1 LNITKGKRRIGILTG
16 GGDAPGLNAVIR
28 AVVHTAMKDFNVEVL
43 GLRNGFDGL
52 VEPEDVIFLSHAEV
66 RGILSHGGTILG
78 AANRGNPFSRKTV
91 VNGEEVIRDMSTQA
105 LENIERLKLDS
116 LIVVGGD
123 GTLSISKA
131 LYDRGAPIVGVP
143 KTIDNDMGGT
153 DITFGFDTAM
163 RTATEALDKLHTT
176 AESHSR
182 AMILELMGRN
192 AGWIA
197 LGAGIASG
205 ADSILIPE
213 IPFDLEPVV
222 NRFEERAENG
232 SHFNIMSVAEGSR
245 PRDGKQQYK
254 DDAGLYGGRLGGIGQ
269 TIANELNTDSG
280 IDSRCTVLGH
290 LQRGGTPSPYDRW
303 LASLYGAGATRL
315 AMSGNYGMMVNLIGR
330 EIGSISLADAVAQT
344 PKLVNPDGDLIT
356 AARGL
361 GIVFGDE

>member
-1 LNITKGKRRIGILTG
+1 MNNIKRKRRIGILTG

-28 AVVHTAMKDFNVEVL
+28 AVVHTAMNDFNVEVL

-52 VEPEDVIFLSHAEV
+52 VEPEDVISLSHSDV

-91 VNGEEVIRDMSTQA
+91 VNGKEVISDMSLQA
-105 LENIERLKLDS
+105 LETIERLKLDS

-123 GTLSISKA
+123 GTLTISKA

-197 LGAGIASG
+197 LGAGLASG
-205 ADSILIPE
+205 ADAILIPE
-213 IPFDLEPVV
+213 IPFDLEPVT
-222 NRFEERAENG
+222 NRFEQRAQNG
-232 SHFNIMSVAEGSR
+232 SNFNIMSVAEGSR
-245 PRDGKQQYK
+245 QKGGKQQYK
-254 DDAGLYGGRLGGIGQ
+254 TDAGLYSGRLGGIGQ
-269 TIANELNTDSG
+269 MIANELNLSWG

-290 LQRGGTPSPYDRW
+290 LQRGGTPTPYDRW
-303 LASLYGAGATRL
+303 LATLYGAGATRL
-315 AMSGNYGMMVNLIGR
+315 AMSGKYGMMVNLQGR
-330 EIGSISLADAVAQT
+330 EIGAVSLAEAVEQT

>member
-1 LNITKGKRRIGILTG
+1 MSNNRRKKRIGILTG

-28 AVVHTAMKDFNVEVL
+28 AVVHTAMNDFNVEVL

-52 VEPEDVIFLSHAEV
+52 VEPEDMIVLSHSQV

-78 AANRGNPFSRKTV
+78 AANRGNPFSRKTI
-91 VNGEEVIRDMSTQA
+91 VNGKEVISDMSEQA
-105 LENIERLKLDS
+105 LDNIDRLELDS
-116 LIVVGGD
+116 MIVVGGD
-123 GTLSISKA
+123 GTLTISKA
-131 LYDRGAPIVGVP
+131 LYDKGAPIVGVP

-153 DITFGFDTAM
+153 DVTFGFDTAM
-163 RTATEALDKLHTT
+163 RTAAEALDKLHTT

-213 IPFDLEPVV
+213 IPFDLTPVI
-222 NRFEERAENG
+222 NRFEERAANG
-232 SHFNIMSVAEGSR
+232 SNFNIMSVAEGSR
-245 PRDGKQQYK
+245 AKGGKQQYK
-254 DDAGLYGGRLGGIGQ
+254 DDAGLYSGRLGGIGQ
-269 TIANELNTDSG
+269 TIADELRIDSG
-280 IDSRCTVLGH
+280 IASRCTVLGH
-290 LQRGGTPSPYDRW
+290 LQRGGSPTPYDRW

-315 AMSGNYGMMVNLIGR
+315 AMAGAYGMMVNLQGR
-330 EIGSISLADAVAQT
+330 EIGSISLSDAVAQT